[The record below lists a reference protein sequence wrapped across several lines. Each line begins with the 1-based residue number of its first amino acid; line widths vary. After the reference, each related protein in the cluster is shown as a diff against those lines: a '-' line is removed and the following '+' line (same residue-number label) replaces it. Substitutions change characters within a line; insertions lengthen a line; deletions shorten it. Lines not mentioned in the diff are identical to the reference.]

1 MWAVL
6 WKMMGGVTC
15 QRQAEVDAWLPI
27 RWIYQN
33 YIESSLLYVTVEI
46 LLRFLHMVLWHD

>member
-1 MWAVL
+1 
-6 WKMMGGVTC
+6 MMGGVTC

-27 RWIYQN
+27 RWISQN